1 MRKSKDIT
9 KYNADWQIV
18 RSSIKGSKFS
28 LDEKLS
34 KVKSYFDNNRSED
47 RWERCVNWCEGLI
60 MGYKAAKNVDAI
72 NRVMEEIE
80 SYGDRSL
87 YGKEDSNI
95 DNKELLLNYSYDERL
110 VLWKDMYKTNTKW
123 LKKGYYHKE
132 CNDFM
137 DDMVYIFHHNNEEIW
152 RYGVLLDLRE
162 ESESLENT
170 HKFFF

>member
-28 LDEKLS
+28 LEEKLS
-34 KVKSYFDNNRSED
+34 KVKNYFNSNKSED

-60 MGYKAAKNVDAI
+60 MGYKAAKNIDAI
-72 NRVMEEIE
+72 NRIIEEVE

-87 YGKEDSNI
+87 YGKEDRNI
-95 DNKELLLNYSYDERL
+95 DNKELLIGYSYDERL

-123 LKKGYYHKE
+123 LKKGYYHEE
-132 CNDFM
+132 CNKFM
-137 DDMVYIFHHNNEEIW
+137 DDMVNVFNKRFEDIW
-152 RYGVLLDLRE
+152 RYDILLELRE
-162 ESESLENT
+162 KSKNLENT

>member
-1 MRKSKDIT
+1 MRKSKNIT

-28 LDEKLS
+28 LEEKLY
-34 KVKSYFDNNRSED
+34 KVWNYFSSNESED

-60 MGYKAAKNVDAI
+60 MGYKASKNADAI
-72 NRVMEEIE
+72 NRIMEEIE

-87 YGKEDSNI
+87 YNREVSEDN
-95 DNKELLLNYSYDERL
+95 NLLLEKYDYSERL
-110 VLWKDMYKTNTKW
+110 LLWKDLYKTNTKW

-132 CNDFM
+132 CNEFM
-137 DDMVYIFHHNNEEIW
+137 DDMVNVFMRNREDIW
-152 RYGVLLDLRE
+152 RFDNLLELRE
-162 ESESLENT
+162 ESKNLENT

>member
-28 LDEKLS
+28 LEEKLS

-60 MGYKAAKNVDAI
+60 MGYKAAKNVNAI
-72 NRVMEEIE
+72 NRIVEEIE
-80 SYGDRSL
+80 SYGVRSL
-87 YGKEDSNI
+87 YDKEDSNV
-95 DNKELLLNYSYDERL
+95 NNNTLLREYSYDKRL

-132 CNDFM
+132 CNEFM
-137 DDMVYIFHHNNEEIW
+137 DDMVNVFMRNREDIW
-152 RYGVLLDLRE
+152 RFDILLELRE
-162 ESESLENT
+162 ESKNLENT

>member
-28 LDEKLS
+28 LEEKLS
-34 KVKSYFDNNRSED
+34 KVKKYFDYNRSED

-60 MGYKAAKNVDAI
+60 MGYKASKNLDAI
-72 NRVMEEIE
+72 DRIIKEID
-80 SYGDRSL
+80 SYDDRSL
-87 YGKEDSNI
+87 YNKEDSNV
-95 DNKELLLNYSYDERL
+95 NNNTLLREYSYDERL
-110 VLWKDMYKTNTKW
+110 VLWKDMYRTNTKW

-132 CNDFM
+132 CNEFM
-137 DDMVYIFHHNNEEIW
+137 DDMVNIFMKNREDIW
-152 RYGVLLDLRE
+152 RFDILLEIRE
-162 ESESLENT
+162 ESKNLENT

>member
-1 MRKSKDIT
+1 MRKSKNIT

-28 LDEKLS
+28 LEEKLY
-34 KVKSYFDNNRSED
+34 KVKNYFNSNKSED

-72 NRVMEEIE
+72 NRIIEEIE

-87 YGKEDSNI
+87 YDKEDNNI
-95 DNKELLLNYSYDERL
+95 DNKELLIGYSYDERL

-123 LKKGYYHKE
+123 LKKGYYHEE
-132 CNDFM
+132 CNKFM
-137 DDMVYIFHHNNEEIW
+137 DDMIDVFNKGFEDIW
-152 RYGVLLDLRE
+152 RYDLLIESRE
-162 ESESLENT
+162 KSKELDNT